1 MDGLF
6 STVLR
11 MSLTAGLV
19 ILAVLAAR
27 AVLRLAGAP
36 RKYAYVLWAV
46 VLFRLLCPLAP
57 EGPVSPLPAPEA
69 AAALVEG
76 WADDYVG
83 TTATFF
89 DNTPE
94 FQAAVEAGLP
104 VQSGGYVVT
113 APDGVSPPA
122 AAGEVIFPW
131 LTAAWLAG
139 AAVLLLRG
147 AISHRRLRRRL
158 VGALRLEGNV
168 YQADHISTPF
178 VMGLFKPRI
187 YLPSGLGEGERDY
200 ILRHE
205 RTHIKR
211 LDHLWKLLAFLA
223 LALHWFNPLVWLA
236 FHLMSRD
243 MEMSCDEKVLSQLG
257 EGHGGLL

>member
-46 VLFRLLCPLAP
+46 ALFRLLCPLAP

-94 FQAAVEAGLP
+94 FQAAVEAGL
-104 VQSGGYVVT
+104 
-113 APDGVSPPA
+113 A
-122 AAGEVIFPW
+122 FR
-131 LTAAWLAG
+131 AG
-139 AAVLLLRG
+139 AMWSRPPTASTRPPRRG
-147 AISHRRLRRRL
+147 R
-158 VGALRLEGNV
+158 
-168 YQADHISTPF
+168 
-178 VMGLFKPRI
+178 
-187 YLPSGLGEGERDY
+187 
-200 ILRHE
+200 
-205 RTHIKR
+205 
-211 LDHLWKLLAFLA
+211 
-223 LALHWFNPLVWLA
+223 
-236 FHLMSRD
+236 
-243 MEMSCDEKVLSQLG
+243 
-257 EGHGGLL
+257 